1 MEPDIQAIRW
11 IFQLKIKFTQRQ
23 VTIRHSRLIARHNS
37 SMSPRLML
45 VTLQI
50 GKKWTMLIN
59 EPWYNIYYIPILCK
73 VIFVLKYQISTSS
86 GEKLEGDR
94 GRGNFG
100 TLLFQNMCPKFVK
113 PIQFFIIL
121 TIFEWFTCWQRRL
134 TQFSFACF
142 ILITI
147 RNIYESSLSQFYC
160 PWIFSVSTY
169 MLQNIKE
176 TASLKWNNHFEGVAV
191 ANPHYQHF
199 VDVLFL

>member
-1 MEPDIQAIRW
+1 
-11 IFQLKIKFTQRQ
+11 
-23 VTIRHSRLIARHNS
+23 
-37 SMSPRLML
+37 
-45 VTLQI
+45 
-50 GKKWTMLIN
+50 
-59 EPWYNIYYIPILCK
+59 
-73 VIFVLKYQISTSS
+73 
-86 GEKLEGDR
+86 
-94 GRGNFG
+94 
-100 TLLFQNMCPKFVK
+100 MCPKFVK

-199 VDVLFL
+199 EDALFYKPDVLCNLLKDNIEAFISHVKNIPWEAFRIVNTLKGNLPEK